1 MKLELSKEEAL
12 SLLQHAAALQ
22 APEFAILCYAN
33 DRIAFTQALY
43 RARKGDP
50 LLEAVQVRQTRSGIA
65 LLNPSFNEEW
75 PEQFIVNSPEG
86 TVETTEGT
94 DDDSEIC

>member
-1 MKLELSKEEAL
+1 MEMSKEEAL

-50 LLEAVQVRQTRSGIA
+50 MLEAIQIRQTRAGVA
-65 LLNPSFNEEW
+65 LLNPTFNEGEW
-75 PEQFIVNSPEG
+75 SSPFVLDQSHQSQG
-86 TVETTEGT
+86 
-94 DDDSEIC
+94 DDDDAKIC